1 MVTSEEYC
9 NGQGRLDERMDTRPE
24 EEMLFEMANLS
35 QNVTGLDVIVWVQ
48 INNPNLT
55 GRHNLPRIKFQNDT
69 GTRVNISSGIPMSI
83 SDTPEVLLKGTALNT
98 LSLDL
103 KQVNKIKQWVV
114 TNKDVLLKY
123 WNGEMTTD
131 ALLSNLK

>member
-123 WNGEMTTD
+123 WNGEM
-131 ALLSNLK
+131 

>member
-98 LSLDL
+98 LSLEL
-103 KQVNKIKQWVV
+103 KQVNKI
-114 TNKDVLLKY
+114 
-123 WNGEMTTD
+123 
-131 ALLSNLK
+131 

>member
-1 MVTSEEYC
+1 MITFEEYC
-9 NGQGRLDERMDTRPE
+9 NEQGRLDERMDTRPE

-35 QNVTGLDVIVWVQ
+35 QNVTGLDVIVWVH